1 MNAVDAAG
9 LTLSILLTRRLL
21 DRFLPLLTQHVEA
34 RVNPV
39 VPVELSLSMAQL
51 KLRQER
57 EQNPCQP
64 VSAPREGETW
74 LCAKIRLIR
83 HNEGAIWALMGSEG
97 QEVRMVLNDTHARAV
112 LDVFHGKYLAME
124 WGCEKFPEWVAD
136 TAKQAV
142 LPQAVIH

>member
-1 MNAVDAAG
+1 MNAVDEAG
-9 LTLSILLTRRLL
+9 VTLSILLTRRLL

-34 RVNPV
+34 QVNRV
-39 VPVELSLSMAQL
+39 VPVGLSLSMAQL

-57 EQNPCQP
+57 QQNPCRP

-74 LCAKIRLIR
+74 LCVKMRLIP
-83 HNEGAIWALMGSEG
+83 HNEGGIWALMGTEG
-97 QEVRMVLNDTHARAV
+97 QEVRMLLNDTHARAV

-136 TAKQAV
+136 TANQAV
-142 LPQAVIH
+142 SPQAVMH